1 MAQSRT
7 ETRGRSPRH
16 HLPSKYTSEDHDTH
30 NLEEPS
36 VKTAE
41 AIIADKGSETVFT
54 SKDQTLFEAIRQMN
68 EKEIGA
74 ILVKEG
80 NEVIGIWTER
90 DYLRS
95 SGDPGFDP
103 KTEKVADHMASPL
116 HFAAHDANLTQ
127 LEEMFLGL
135 YLRHI
140 PVQKDGQ
147 FIGMVSI
154 GDVLRASL
162 LDKDR
167 QIEQLNSLASWQY
180 YENWGW
186 DRK

>member
-1 MAQSRT
+1 M
-7 ETRGRSPRH
+7 
-16 HLPSKYTSEDHDTH
+16 
-30 NLEEPS
+30 
-36 VKTAE
+36 KTAE
-41 AIIADKGSETVFT
+41 DIVAEKGGEIVSVTKDTTLVETIQ
-54 SKDQTLFEAIRQMN
+54 KMN
-68 EKEIGA
+68 EYKIGA
-74 ILVKEG
+74 MLVADGDEL
-80 NEVIGIWTER
+80 VGIWTER

-95 SGDPGFDP
+95 SGDPDFDP
-103 KTEKVADHMASPL
+103 KTAKVGDHMTSPL
-116 HFAAHDANLTQ
+116 HFAEHGANLTQ

-140 PVQKDGQ
+140 PVQKDGE

-162 LDKDR
+162 LEKDH
-167 QIEQLNSLASWQY
+167 QIKQLNSMASWQY